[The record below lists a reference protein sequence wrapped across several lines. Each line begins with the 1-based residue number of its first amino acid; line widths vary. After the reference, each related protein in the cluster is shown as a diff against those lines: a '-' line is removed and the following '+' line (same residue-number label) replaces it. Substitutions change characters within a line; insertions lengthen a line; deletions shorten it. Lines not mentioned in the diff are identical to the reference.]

1 MSLMDTTKLKKNLEP
16 KAVWDIV
23 SSDSETGLEDG
34 RNGG

>member
-1 MSLMDTTKLKKNLEP
+1 MLLMDKKKLKKNLES
-16 KAVWDIV
+16 KAVWDIM